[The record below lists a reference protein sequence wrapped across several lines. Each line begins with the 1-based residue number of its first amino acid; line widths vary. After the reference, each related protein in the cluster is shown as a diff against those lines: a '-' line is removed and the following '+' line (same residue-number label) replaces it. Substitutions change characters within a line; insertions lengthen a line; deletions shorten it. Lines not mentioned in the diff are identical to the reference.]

1 MLLFSVTLNFFDDI
15 LIPADSLQHPSQFN
29 EDEQVWV
36 WQFSDG
42 GGDEESHDLFMDIGE
57 EIRFRV
63 INEAFTDTSPTGP
76 EGKPCCSAPSI
87 NSELLP
93 KLGLS
98 KLSEH
103 SDFASPW

>member
-87 NSELLP
+87 NSQ
-93 KLGLS
+93 
-98 KLSEH
+98 
-103 SDFASPW
+103 